1 MKKFVLTVIIAN
13 AILWFGL
20 TGLTKVANADEYN
33 KAVVAH
39 VIKENI
45 SGNGVDMSVL
55 EAEMAKLA
63 YQFSLEMTSVLEKYL
78 PSILESIAQELRMK
92 ADEKYK
98 EEISG

>member
-39 VIKENI
+39 VIK
-45 SGNGVDMSVL
+45 
-55 EAEMAKLA
+55 
-63 YQFSLEMTSVLEKYL
+63 
-78 PSILESIAQELRMK
+78 
-92 ADEKYK
+92 
-98 EEISG
+98 